1 MVGLDGH
8 GVPTGGSTGQALV
21 KKSASSYDT
30 EWQKLN
36 MATPESIAIVA
47 DGDTAPQNIT
57 AGQYVIWKGGLYT
70 ASTNI
75 ASGGTLS
82 NANLTAVPSGGL
94 NSLLSIKANLV
105 KQTLPGGTTSDYM
118 PYPALI
124 AGGRNSIDPNAY
136 VAFVDIVGAVQVIK
150 SSTALT
156 VTADSNGAKVTN
168 NTTVAASFICIY

>member
-1 MVGLDGH
+1 MAI
-8 GVPTGGSTGQALV
+8 STIPNTARQISGT
-21 KKSASSYDT
+21 KAS
-30 EWQKLN
+30 
-36 MATPESIAIVA
+36 IGIVA

-168 NTTVAASFICIY
+168 NTTVAVSFICIY